1 MNIKRIVI
9 LGMTSLSLFGISTTS
24 LMQVK
29 TLAVKAV
36 HYKYADKYYKV
47 KLLRKTEVDKA
58 PHPYIKLSDV
68 YYHWKYLPA
77 GSIVYVKSN
86 GSNVSWTVKGAQ
98 LPGKYWVTDY
108 NSQDYS
114 WFSTNL
120 NSELPR
126 NTYNAHGLVVRQTPN
141 TISLTN
147 KYGKAIIYTNTIQ
160 LYHFPHADGSTP
172 NTAYI
177 RVRFTNKSNIPRFPA
192 HFISDYFNIRKINT
206 NTLSEFDPSESTAHA
221 PNQEVWDARQLG
233 LSAVRPHKTVTC
245 IIADDLH
252 GGLHSHQRF
261 SFQPVDIYG
270 RHLGKAKY
278 ATGSK
283 MHYSDDITD
292 DDDFTDY

>member
-1 MNIKRIVI
+1 MKELLLKRILTQRKSSCWDYKLNLIKEFKQSKKLRKNRMNIKRIVI
-9 LGMTSLSLFGISTTS
+9 LGMTSLSLLGISTTS

-29 TLAVKAV
+29 TQVVKAV

-120 NSELPR
+120 NAELPR
-126 NTYNAHGLVVRQTPN
+126 NTYNAHGFVVRQTPN
-141 TISLTN
+141 TISLTTR
-147 KYGKAIIYTNTIQ
+147 GA
-160 LYHFPHADGSTP
+160 S
-172 NTAYI
+172 
-177 RVRFTNKSNIPRFPA
+177 
-192 HFISDYFNIRKINT
+192 
-206 NTLSEFDPSESTAHA
+206 
-221 PNQEVWDARQLG
+221 
-233 LSAVRPHKTVTC
+233 
-245 IIADDLH
+245 
-252 GGLHSHQRF
+252 
-261 SFQPVDIYG
+261 
-270 RHLGKAKY
+270 
-278 ATGSK
+278 
-283 MHYSDDITD
+283 
-292 DDDFTDY
+292 